1 MGSRLGSERANVL
14 DNGVLGNSVAEQS
27 KAALLVLNRVEL
39 TGAERA
45 EWLDMLGLANF
56 VRERAGLEPAQC
68 PTCQHPV
75 GKEWH
80 GRRSDGRTFCRSVER
95 AMRRA
100 MRARQREAA
109 A

>member
-1 MGSRLGSERANVL
+1 MGSRLGSERASVL
-14 DNGVLGNSVAEQS
+14 DNGGPGNSVAEKS

-56 VRERAGLEPAQC
+56 VGDRAGLGPAQC
-68 PTCQHPV
+68 PTCQRPV
-75 GKEWH
+75 GEKWH

-100 MRARQREAA
+100 MRARQRAEAI
-109 A
+109 